1 MFSGCLM
8 MKIINKKQV
17 INLKTLLRKQLEI
30 QMEIYAAIKIKEQE
44 TMLLQLIMG
53 SFHKLKR
60 N

>member
-1 MFSGCLM
+1 M

-17 INLKTLLRKQLEI
+17 INLKILLRKQLEI
-30 QMEIYAAIKIKEQE
+30 QMEIYTAIKIKEQE